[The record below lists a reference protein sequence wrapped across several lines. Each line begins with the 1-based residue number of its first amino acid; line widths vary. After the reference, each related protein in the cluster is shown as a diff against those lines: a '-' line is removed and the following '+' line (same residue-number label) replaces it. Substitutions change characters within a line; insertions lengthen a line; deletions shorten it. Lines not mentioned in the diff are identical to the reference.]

1 LLFDTQPGLLM
12 ISWIIPVTP
21 IVYVP
26 VPAGVKLALAV
37 VFAIP
42 DGSEP
47 FDHGLAL
54 FTSSP

>member
-1 LLFDTQPGLLM
+1 M
-12 ISWIIPVTP
+12 
-21 IVYVP
+21 VYVP